1 MGYGRL
7 VRRYLDPLLS
17 KLLALLQ
24 NGKRIVQEQASARWG
39 PSRARMLAC
48 AHARVRLCIP
58 CVRISRKSFDVSDSS
73 AG

>member
-39 PSRARMLAC
+39 PRNEPRPHVGMCARTC
-48 AHARVRLCIP
+48 AFVHSVRP
-58 CVRISRKSFDVSDSS
+58 HF
-73 AG
+73 